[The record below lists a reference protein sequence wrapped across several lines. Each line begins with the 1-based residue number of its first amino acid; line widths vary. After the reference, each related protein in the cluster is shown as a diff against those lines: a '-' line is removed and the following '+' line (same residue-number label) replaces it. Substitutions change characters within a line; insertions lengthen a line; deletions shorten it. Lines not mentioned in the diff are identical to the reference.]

1 MYCKFSSK
9 NSGLLHILCIY
20 RSPNSKI
27 ENNNNLNSLI
37 SKFSKLN
44 GHLLILGN
52 INYPTINWAMLVTPH
67 IKENW
72 TTKFL
77 TVTKNSFLHLHVNNT
92 IHVRPNQTP
101 TLIDL
106 IFTSDDQTINNLSF
120 LSPLGKSQHNV
131 ITFHYQLEY
140 IKLSKAGCNYHKANY
155 TAMKR
160 KLSDSEWQGLFQGK
174 DVDLSWETFLKLLND
189 IILKFTARRPF
200 NNKRKKIYQ
209 DEQSSLF
216 ESSVEKRNTSIFTR

>member
-1 MYCKFSSK
+1 M
-9 NSGLLHILCIY
+9 
-20 RSPNSKI
+20 
-27 ENNNNLNSLI
+27 
-37 SKFSKLN
+37 
-44 GHLLILGN
+44 
-52 INYPTINWAMLVTPH
+52 
-67 IKENW
+67 
-72 TTKFL
+72 
-77 TVTKNSFLHLHVNNT
+77 HLHVNNT
-92 IHVRPNQTP
+92 THVRPNQTP

-140 IKLSKAGCNYHKANY
+140 NKLSKAGCNYHKANY

-189 IILKFTARRPF
+189 G
-200 NNKRKKIYQ
+200 
-209 DEQSSLF
+209 
-216 ESSVEKRNTSIFTR
+216 